1 MGQTRIKL
9 LHVEDDDIDA
19 YLMQEL
25 LLQNPDQYRYDITR
39 RVSLGGALK
48 CLNNEEFDAVLLD
61 MHLTDIEGIDNVKAI
76 KEQNPDI
83 PVIVLSGVDNDTY
96 ALETIDHGAQEFLVK
111 GYCNSKVLQRC
122 VQTSIRRK
130 LIERKLF
137 QQANFDDVTG
147 LPNRRLFQ
155 EYVNAALVKAQRWK
169 RQEALLF
176 LDIDNFKTIN
186 EQYGYKVGNDVLKET
201 AVRMASHIRRSDI
214 IARYGADEFVV
225 LLDNQG
231 KDVRDAAVMA
241 ATKLLYA
248 FQEPYMHS
256 VRDIKIDVSLGIA
269 IYPEH
274 GEEFTLLMGK
284 ADSAMLKAKKRD
296 QLKYEFAA

>member
-25 LLQNPDQYRYDITR
+25 LMQNPDQYRYDITR

-48 CLNNEEFDAVLLD
+48 CLNNETFDAVLLD
-61 MHLTDIEGIDNVKAI
+61 MHLTDIEGMDNVKAI
-76 KEQNPDI
+76 KDQNPDI

-96 ALETIDHGAQEFLVK
+96 AMETIDNGAQEFLVK
-111 GYCNSKVLQRC
+111 GYCNSKVLQRS
-122 VQTSIRRK
+122 VQTPIRRK
-130 LIERKLF
+130 VIERKLF

-169 RQEALLF
+169 REEALLF
-176 LDIDNFKTIN
+176 VDIDNFKHIN
-186 EQYGYKVGNDVLKET
+186 EHHGHDVGNDVLKEC

-214 IARYGADEFVV
+214 IARYGADEFVI

-231 KDVRDAAVMA
+231 KDVRDASVMA

-248 FQEPYMHS
+248 FQKPYMHPQGE
-256 VRDIKIDVSLGIA
+256 IQINVSMGIA
-269 IYPEH
+269 LYPEH
-274 GEEFTLLMGK
+274 GEDFSALVGK
-284 ADSAMLKAKKRD
+284 ADSAMLKAKNRP